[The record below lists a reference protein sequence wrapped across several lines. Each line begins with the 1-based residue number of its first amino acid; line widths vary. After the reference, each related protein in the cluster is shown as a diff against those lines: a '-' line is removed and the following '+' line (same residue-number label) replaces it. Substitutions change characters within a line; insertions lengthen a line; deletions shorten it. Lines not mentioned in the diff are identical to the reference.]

1 MPTCANCHSKWSW
14 KQTMKKMFTLDTGM
28 NCPYSGERQYQ
39 TGKSKKKAGILNF
52 LDLLPLLL
60 NMFFDI
66 PAAILLSSFT
76 VLLFLIMSFDLFL
89 INLISKEVSE
99 MYAIERFIE

>member
-1 MPTCANCHSKWSW
+1 MPTCANDHSKWRW

-28 NCPYSGERQYQ
+28 KCPYCAERQYQ

-52 LDLLPLLL
+52 IVLLQLLL

-66 PAAILLSSFT
+66 SAAILLSSFP
-76 VLLFLIMSFDLFL
+76 VLLFLIMSFNPFL
-89 INLISKEVSE
+89 INISSKEDSE
-99 MYAIERFIE
+99 M